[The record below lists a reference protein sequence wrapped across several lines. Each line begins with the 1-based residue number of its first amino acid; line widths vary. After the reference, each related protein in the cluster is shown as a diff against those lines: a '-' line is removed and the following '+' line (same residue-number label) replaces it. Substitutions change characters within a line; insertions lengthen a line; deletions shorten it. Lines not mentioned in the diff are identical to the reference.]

1 MSPGIDLAQVRAD
14 TPAAATLVHL
24 NNAGSSLPPRPV
36 HDAVVGHLEREAAI
50 GGYEAA
56 AEAAGGVTDTYAALA
71 ELVGGRPEEIAYLES
86 ATRAWTQVAHGL
98 AWRPGDRALVSVSEY
113 ASNVLGLLQLVER
126 HGITVE
132 VVPDDAHG
140 QLDVDA
146 LAGLLDERVRLVAVT
161 HAPTQGGLINPAEAI
176 GATLRA
182 AGSDAVYLLDACQSV
197 GQLDVDVR
205 RIGCHALSATGR
217 KFLRGP
223 RGTGFL
229 WIAAEVLDR
238 VTPPAIDLAAAT
250 WVADDRYE
258 LAPGATR
265 FECWERSVAGVIGLG
280 VAARYALALGLPAIE
295 ARVGTLA
302 EGLRSRLRELPGVE
316 VRDRGVRRSGI
327 CTFTV
332 EGVAAA
338 DIAAGLRTRQ
348 VNVNVSVVT
357 SARFDLA
364 GRGLTEL
371 VRASVHYYLTDDD
384 LDRAVAEL
392 AAVLDDLRR

>member
-1 MSPGIDLAQVRAD
+1 MARVRAD
-14 TPAAATLVHL
+14 TPTAAALVHL
-24 NNAGSSLPPRPV
+24 DNAGSSLPARPV
-36 HDAVVGHLEREAAI
+36 LDAVVGHLRREAAI

-56 AEAAGGVTDTYAALA
+56 AEAAGAVTDTYGALA

-86 ATRAWTQVAHGL
+86 ATRAWTQVAYGL
-98 AWRPGDRALVSVSEY
+98 TWRPGDRALVSVSEY

-132 VVPDDAHG
+132 VVPDDVHG

-146 LAGLLDERVRLVAVT
+146 LAAMLDERVRLVAIT
-161 HAPTQGGLINPAEAI
+161 HAPTQGGLVNPAEAI
-176 GATLRA
+176 GAALRA

-238 VTPPAIDLAAAT
+238 VTPPVVDLAAAT

-265 FECWERSVAGVIGLG
+265 FECWERSVAGVVGLG
-280 VAARYALALGLPAIE
+280 VAARYALDLGLPAIE
-295 ARVGTLA
+295 ERVGALA
-302 EGLRSRLRELPGVE
+302 EGLRARLGALPGVE

-327 CTFTV
+327 CTFTT
-332 EGVAAA
+332 EGVAAGDVA
-338 DIAAGLRTRQ
+338 SGLRARR
-348 VNVNVSVVT
+348 VNVNVSPVT

-384 LDRAVAEL
+384 LDRATAEL
-392 AAVLDDLRR
+392 AAVLAELRR